1 MSSKTRLYVI
11 KSKELIYTT
20 LFVVVAL
27 VLVILM
33 VCMFLPDKNNKKS
46 SNKNTNPTISNLQ
59 SETTSDITSPTIPNL
74 QSETTSD
81 ITSPTIPNL
90 QSETVTDVTSPS
102 VSNVQSENTSEV
114 FSYTP
119 GIYSSDIILGG
130 YYVNLSLT
138 IDNDR
143 IKSVELKNLTEAVST
158 MYPLIEP
165 AMSDIEKE
173 LLSSGSI
180 KKLSYS
186 GDNQYTYSVLADTVN
201 SLLDQAVNL
210 VKP

>member
-46 SNKNTNPTISNLQ
+46 SNKNTSPTISNMQ
-59 SETTSDITSPTIPNL
+59 SETTSDITSPTIPNV
-74 QSETTSD
+74 QSD
-81 ITSPTIPNL
+81 ITSPTIPNV
-90 QSETVTDVTSPS
+90 QSETVTDITSPS
-102 VSNVQSENTSEV
+102 VSNVQSETTSEV

-186 GDNQYTYSVLADTVN
+186 GDNQYTYSILADTVN

>member
-46 SNKNTNPTISNLQ
+46 SNKNTNPTISNPQ
-59 SETTSDITSPTIPNL
+59 SETTSDITSPTIPNV

-81 ITSPTIPNL
+81 ITSPTIPN
-90 QSETVTDVTSPS
+90 
-102 VSNVQSENTSEV
+102 VQSEATSEV

-186 GDNQYTYSVLADTVN
+186 GDNQYTYSILADTVN

>member
-46 SNKNTNPTISNLQ
+46 SNKNTSPTISNMQ
-59 SETTSDITSPTIPNL
+59 SETTSDITSPTIPNV
-74 QSETTSD
+74 QSD
-81 ITSPTIPNL
+81 ITSPTIPNM
-90 QSETVTDVTSPS
+90 QSETVTDITNPS
-102 VSNVQSENTSEV
+102 VSNVQSEATSEV

-186 GDNQYTYSVLADTVN
+186 GDNQYTYSILADTVN

>member
-46 SNKNTNPTISNLQ
+46 SNKNT
-59 SETTSDITSPTIPNL
+59 SPTIPNM
-74 QSETTSD
+74 
-81 ITSPTIPNL
+81 
-90 QSETVTDVTSPS
+90 QSETVTDITNPS
-102 VSNVQSENTSEV
+102 VSNVQSEATSEV
-114 FSYTP
+114 FSYTT

-186 GDNQYTYSVLADTVN
+186 GDNQYTYSILADTVN

>member
-33 VCMFLPDKNNKKS
+33 VCMFLPDKNNK
-46 SNKNTNPTISNLQ
+46 NTNPTIPNVQ
-59 SETTSDITSPTIPNL
+59 SETVTDITSPTIPNV
-74 QSETTSD
+74 
-81 ITSPTIPNL
+81 
-90 QSETVTDVTSPS
+90 QSETVTDITSPS
-102 VSNVQSENTSEV
+102 VSNVQSEATSEV

-186 GDNQYTYSVLADTVN
+186 GDNQYTYSILADTVN

>member
-46 SNKNTNPTISNLQ
+46 SNKNTSPTIPNVQ
-59 SETTSDITSPTIPNL
+59 SDITSPTIPNM
-74 QSETTSD
+74 
-81 ITSPTIPNL
+81 
-90 QSETVTDVTSPS
+90 QSETVTDITSPS
-102 VSNVQSENTSEV
+102 VSNVQSEATSEV

-186 GDNQYTYSVLADTVN
+186 GDNQYTYSILADTVN

>member
-46 SNKNTNPTISNLQ
+46 SNKNTSPTISNMQ
-59 SETTSDITSPTIPNL
+59 SETTSDITSPTIPYV
-74 QSETTSD
+74 QSD
-81 ITSPTIPNL
+81 ITSPTIPNM
-90 QSETVTDVTSPS
+90 QSETVTDITSPS
-102 VSNVQSENTSEV
+102 VSNVQSEATSEV

-119 GIYSSDIILGG
+119 GLYSSDIILGG

-186 GDNQYTYSVLADTVN
+186 GDNQYTYSILADTVN

>member
-46 SNKNTNPTISNLQ
+46 SNKNTSPTISNMQ
-59 SETTSDITSPTIPNL
+59 SETTSDITSPTIPNV
-74 QSETTSD
+74 QSD
-81 ITSPTIPNL
+81 ITSPTISNM
-90 QSETVTDVTSPS
+90 QSETVTDITSPS
-102 VSNVQSENTSEV
+102 VSNVQSEATSEV

-186 GDNQYTYSVLADTVN
+186 GDNQYTYSILADTVN

>member
-46 SNKNTNPTISNLQ
+46 SNKNTSPTISNPQ
-59 SETTSDITSPTIPNL
+59 SETTSDITSPTIPNV
-74 QSETTSD
+74 QSD
-81 ITSPTIPNL
+81 ITSPTIPNM
-90 QSETVTDVTSPS
+90 QSETVTDITSPS
-102 VSNVQSENTSEV
+102 VSNVQSETTSEV

-186 GDNQYTYSVLADTVN
+186 GDNQYTYSILADTVN

>member
-33 VCMFLPDKNNKKS
+33 VCMFLPDKNNK
-46 SNKNTNPTISNLQ
+46 NTNPTIPNVQ
-59 SETTSDITSPTIPNL
+59 SETVTDITSPTIPNVQSDITSPTIPNM
-74 QSETTSD
+74 
-81 ITSPTIPNL
+81 
-90 QSETVTDVTSPS
+90 QSETVTDITSPS
-102 VSNVQSENTSEV
+102 VSNVQSETTSEV

-186 GDNQYTYSVLADTVN
+186 GDNQYTYSILADTVN

>member
-46 SNKNTNPTISNLQ
+46 SNKNTNPIIS
-59 SETTSDITSPTIPNL
+59 NL

-90 QSETVTDVTSPS
+90 QSETVTDVTSPP
-102 VSNVQSENTSEV
+102 VSNLQSNTTSEV

>member
-59 SETTSDITSPTIPNL
+59 SETTSDITSPTIPNM
-74 QSETTSD
+74 
-81 ITSPTIPNL
+81 
-90 QSETVTDVTSPS
+90 QSETVTDITSPS
-102 VSNVQSENTSEV
+102 VSNVQSEATSEV

-186 GDNQYTYSVLADTVN
+186 GDNQYTYSILADTVN

>member
-46 SNKNTNPTISNLQ
+46 SNKNTSPTIPNMQ
-59 SETTSDITSPTIPNL
+59 SETTSDITSPTIPNV
-74 QSETTSD
+74 QSD
-81 ITSPTIPNL
+81 ITSPTIPNM
-90 QSETVTDVTSPS
+90 QSETVTDITSPS
-102 VSNVQSENTSEV
+102 VSNVQSEATSEV

-186 GDNQYTYSVLADTVN
+186 GDNQYTYSILADTVN

>member
-27 VLVILM
+27 VLIILM

-46 SNKNTNPTISNLQ
+46 INKNTNPTISNLQ
-59 SETTSDITSPTIPNL
+59 SETTSDITSPTIPNM
-74 QSETTSD
+74 
-81 ITSPTIPNL
+81 
-90 QSETVTDVTSPS
+90 QSETVTDITSPS
-102 VSNVQSENTSEV
+102 VSNVQSEATSEV

-186 GDNQYTYSVLADTVN
+186 GDNQYTYSILADTVN

>member
-46 SNKNTNPTISNLQ
+46 SNKNTNPTIPNVQ
-59 SETTSDITSPTIPNL
+59 SETVTDITSPTIPNV
-74 QSETTSD
+74 
-81 ITSPTIPNL
+81 
-90 QSETVTDVTSPS
+90 QSETVTDITSPS
-102 VSNVQSENTSEV
+102 VSNVQSETTSEV

-186 GDNQYTYSVLADTVN
+186 GDNQYTYSILADTVN

>member
-59 SETTSDITSPTIPNL
+59 SETTSDITSPTIPNM
-74 QSETTSD
+74 
-81 ITSPTIPNL
+81 
-90 QSETVTDVTSPS
+90 QSETVTDITSPS
-102 VSNVQSENTSEV
+102 VSNVQSEATSEV

-186 GDNQYTYSVLADTVN
+186 GDNQYTY
-201 SLLDQAVNL
+201 
-210 VKP
+210 

>member
-11 KSKELIYTT
+11 KSKELLYTT

-27 VLVILM
+27 VLVILI
-33 VCMFLPDKNNKKS
+33 VCMLLPDKNDKKS
-46 SNKNTNPTISNLQ
+46 SNENINPSTSNLQ
-59 SETTSDITSPTIPNL
+59 SETVT
-74 QSETTSD
+74 D

-90 QSETVTDVTSPS
+90 QSETVTDITNPTIP
-102 VSNVQSENTSEV
+102 NLQSETTSETL
-114 FSYTP
+114 SYTP

-138 IDNDR
+138 IDNDH

-201 SLLDQAVNL
+201 NLLDQAVNL

>member
-46 SNKNTNPTISNLQ
+46 SNKNTSPTISNMQ
-59 SETTSDITSPTIPNL
+59 SETTSDITSPTIPNV
-74 QSETTSD
+74 QSD
-81 ITSPTIPNL
+81 ITSPTIPNM
-90 QSETVTDVTSPS
+90 QSETVTDITSPS
-102 VSNVQSENTSEV
+102 VSNVQSEATSEV

-186 GDNQYTYSVLADTVN
+186 GDNQYTYSILADTVN

>member
-33 VCMFLPDKNNKKS
+33 VCMFLPDKNNK
-46 SNKNTNPTISNLQ
+46 NTNPTIPNVQ
-59 SETTSDITSPTIPNL
+59 SETVTDITSPTIPNV
-74 QSETTSD
+74 
-81 ITSPTIPNL
+81 
-90 QSETVTDVTSPS
+90 QSETVTDITSPS
-102 VSNVQSENTSEV
+102 VSNVQSETTSEV

-143 IKSVELKNLTEAVST
+143 IKSVKLKNLTEAVST

-186 GDNQYTYSVLADTVN
+186 GDNQYTYSILADTVN

>member
-33 VCMFLPDKNNKKS
+33 VCMFLPDKNNK
-46 SNKNTNPTISNLQ
+46 NTNPTI
-59 SETTSDITSPTIPNL
+59 PNV
-74 QSETTSD
+74 
-81 ITSPTIPNL
+81 
-90 QSETVTDVTSPS
+90 QSETVTDITSPS
-102 VSNVQSENTSEV
+102 VSNVQSEATSEV

-186 GDNQYTYSVLADTVN
+186 GDNQYTYSILADTVN